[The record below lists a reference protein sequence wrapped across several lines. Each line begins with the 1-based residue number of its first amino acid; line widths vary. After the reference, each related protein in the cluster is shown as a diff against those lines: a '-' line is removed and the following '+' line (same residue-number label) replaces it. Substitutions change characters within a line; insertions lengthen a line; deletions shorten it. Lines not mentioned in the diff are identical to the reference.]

1 MLRLTAS
8 LSIRFSELR
17 LATPLSISIAAHPWN
32 TRTQVGMK
40 DQERGSMIRHLA
52 VAVIFTSIA
61 ISSIASAQVTPS
73 QSSAPGFV
81 NTLMP
86 QPSQLSA
93 QEGRLVITPSFSTVT
108 DRFRDARLDAAIAR
122 SLGRIKN
129 RTGISISTSP
139 ESNAASATLV
149 VSVDGAGGAIQ
160 SIDEDESYA
169 LEITAT
175 GAHLR
180 AATVVGAMH
189 GLATLEQLIQSDATG
204 YFIPAILIHDTPR
217 FRWRGLMI
225 DCARHFIP
233 VDVLKRTLDGMA
245 SVKLNVFHWHLSEDQ
260 GFRIESKAF
269 PRLTE
274 LGSDELFY
282 TQEDAREIVTYARV
296 RGIRVVPEFDM
307 PGHTTAWFVG
317 YPDLASAPGPF
328 QIERKFGV
336 FDPVMD
342 PTRESTYKFL
352 DTFIGEMAAI
362 FPDHFM
368 HIGGD
373 ENNGVE
379 WKANPR
385 IQSFMREHNLKDTA
399 ALQSYFN
406 QRLLKLLEKHGK
418 HMIGWDEILT
428 PDLPKD
434 IMVQSWRGFDSLAAG
449 ARNGYNG
456 ILSAGYYLNLMSPAA
471 AHYMVDPLP
480 ENTNLTVEQQ
490 GRILGGEACMWE
502 EQTSALDIDSRI
514 WPRAA
519 AIAERLWS
527 PRNVNDVD
535 DMYRRLLAES
545 LRLEAVGL
553 THISQEDVSL
563 RQLSGTQQIA
573 ALQILASVLEPVP
586 FGQRAH
592 LQHANQLTPLNRLVD
607 ALPPDPPSR
616 HNFELLTRAYL
627 QGPGSRAQER
637 KELTAIFNAWI
648 SAEPGILR
656 LMGGS
661 PLLAEAEP
669 RAQQLTELG
678 TLGLE
683 AVSYVSSGLPP
694 AAGWKAA
701 RLGILDEAEK
711 PQALVRFTVIKPLR
725 DLVNAVPEAS
735 GGK

>member
-1 MLRLTAS
+1 
-8 LSIRFSELR
+8 
-17 LATPLSISIAAHPWN
+17 
-32 TRTQVGMK
+32 
-40 DQERGSMIRHLA
+40 
-52 VAVIFTSIA
+52 
-61 ISSIASAQVTPS
+61 
-73 QSSAPGFV
+73 
-81 NTLMP
+81 MP
-86 QPSQLSA
+86 QPSQLA
-93 QEGRLVITPSFSTVT
+93 TQEGRLVLTQSFGAVT
-108 DRFRDARLDAAIAR
+108 DHFRDARLDSAIAR
-122 SLGRIKN
+122 SLGRIEN
-129 RTGISISTSP
+129 RTGVSIPRSPASDATS
-139 ESNAASATLV
+139 AALV
-149 VSVDGAGGAIQ
+149 VSVEGAGQTIQ

-169 LEITAT
+169 LEVTPSST
-175 GAHLR
+175 HLR

-189 GLATLEQLIQSDATG
+189 GLATLEQLIQSDASG
-204 YFIPAILIHDTPR
+204 YFIPAVTIHDTPR

-225 DCARHFIP
+225 DCGRHFIP
-233 VDVLKRTLDGMA
+233 VDVLRRTLDGMA

-260 GFRIESKAF
+260 GFRMESKAF
-269 PRLTE
+269 PKLTE
-274 LGSDELFY
+274 FGSDGLFY
-282 TQEDAREIVTYARV
+282 TQEDAKEIVAYARD
-296 RGIRVVPEFDM
+296 RGIRVLPEFDM

-342 PTRESTYKFL
+342 PTRDSTYKFL
-352 DTFIGEMAAI
+352 DTFVGEMAAI
-362 FPDHFM
+362 FPDHFL

-406 QRLLKLLEKHGK
+406 QRLLKMLEKHGK

-471 AHYMVDPLP
+471 AHYAVDPLP
-480 ENTNLTVEQQ
+480 ENTDLSPEQQ
-490 GRILGGEACMWE
+490 ARILGGEACMWE

-527 PRNVNDVD
+527 PSNVNDVD
-535 DMYRRLLAES
+535 DMYRRLEVES
-545 LRLEAVGL
+545 NRLEGFGL
-553 THISQEDVSL
+553 THIAQEGVSL
-563 RQLSGTQQIA
+563 RQLSGTRQVGS
-573 ALQILASVLEPVP
+573 LQILASVLEPVP
-586 FGQRAH
+586 FDARAH
-592 LQHANQLTPLNRLVD
+592 QQHANQLTPLDLLVD

-616 HNFELLTRAYL
+616 HNFELLTRIYL
-627 QGPGSRAQER
+627 QNPGARSQEER
-637 KELTAIFNAWI
+637 ELTAHFNAWI
-648 SAEPGILR
+648 TAEPEILR

-661 PLLAEAEP
+661 PLLAQAEP
-669 RAQQLTELG
+669 RAQQLAELG
-678 TLGLE
+678 TVGLE
-683 AVSYVSSGLPP
+683 AVSYLSSGLPSS
-694 AAGWKAA
+694 AGWKAQKLA
-701 RLGILDEAEK
+701 VLDEAEK

-725 DLVNAVPEAS
+725 DLVNAVPEAAS
-735 GGK
+735 AK